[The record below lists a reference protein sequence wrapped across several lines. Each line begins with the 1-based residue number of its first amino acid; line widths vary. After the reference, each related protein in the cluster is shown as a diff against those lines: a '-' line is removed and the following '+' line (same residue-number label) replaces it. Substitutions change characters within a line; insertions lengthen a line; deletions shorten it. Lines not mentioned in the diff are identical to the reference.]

1 MNSPFNGNSKTKV
14 VPEMKHPPTGKR
26 MPEDWTEIERY
37 PLNPPYSYA
46 IIAESPSKT
55 TKGYFFDEISLT
67 QAEIQVYNYILETL
81 QNELTVPRNVVDP
94 RAYFTE
100 QAKKIAIKYSLQMPK
115 LSWSKILYYAERD
128 IVGFGLLDGPM
139 RDNNI
144 EDISVDGTERPVL
157 VYHRRYERIPT
168 NIVFREDETL
178 NDLLSRFAHIA
189 GKHISV
195 AFPIMQGILPGGHRV
210 MATFRRE
217 VSPRGSTLSI
227 RKFKE
232 DPITIID
239 MLKDGVLDNKAA
251 AYLWISM
258 ENRSTAIVIG
268 STGAGKTT
276 MLNAILTLMRTNS
289 KIVTIEEV
297 QEVNL
302 AHQGW
307 TALVSREGYGVTEE
321 GPKGVGLFDLVKA
334 AMRMRPDVLAVGEV
348 RGEEAYV
355 LFQAIATGH
364 GGVCTLHADD
374 VASAIQRL
382 VSKPMDVPEAFI
394 PFLDLAITVR
404 RISIPLPGGGS
415 KSVRRIISID
425 EVHAV
430 NDYTRMVTWDASKDK
445 FIAAPL
451 KNSKKLAKLARD
463 LGISQREAEKEVGRR
478 GVVLAWMQKKNMRNF
493 KEITA
498 LLDDYVN
505 DPARVYARA
514 EKELAGSDQP
524 EMTAQ
529 PEPVVVQEPVPEPAS
544 EPIIAPAP
552 AISTDAVT
560 QFVASSSPMQAP
572 PNPNPAGDE
581 VKS

>member
-1 MNSPFNGNSKTKV
+1 MNSPLSGNGKNKPMT
-14 VPEMKHPPTGKR
+14 ELKHPPTGRR
-26 MPEDWTEIERY
+26 MPDDWTEIERY

-46 IIAESPSKT
+46 IVAQSPSKSS
-55 TKGYFFDEISLT
+55 KGYFVDEITLSP
-67 QAEIQVYNYILETL
+67 AEVQVYTYILEAL
-81 QNELTVPRNVVDP
+81 QNELTVPRNIVEP

-100 QAKKIAIKYSLQMPK
+100 QAKKIAIKYSLQLPK
-115 LSWSKILYYAERD
+115 LSWAKILYYAERD

-139 RDNNI
+139 RDQNI
-144 EDISVDGTERPVL
+144 EDISVDGINRPVL
-157 VYHRRYERIPT
+157 VYHRRFERIPS
-168 NIVFREDETL
+168 NIIFREEESL

-210 MATFRRE
+210 MATFRKE

-232 DPITIID
+232 DPITIVD
-239 MLKDGVLDNKAA
+239 MLNDGTIDQRAA
-251 AYLWISM
+251 AYLWLAM
-258 ENRSTAIVIG
+258 ENRLTAIVVG

-307 TALVSREGYGVTEE
+307 TALVSREGYGVTAD

-364 GGVCTLHADD
+364 GGLCTLHADD
-374 VASAIQRL
+374 ATSAIQRL
-382 VSKPMDVPEAFI
+382 VSKPMDVPDSFI

-404 RISIPLPGGGS
+404 RITIPVPGGGTR
-415 KSVRRIISID
+415 SVRRIISID
-425 EVHAV
+425 EVMGV
-430 NDYTRMVTWDASKDK
+430 NDYNRMFTWDASKDR
-445 FIAAPL
+445 FIDAPL
-451 KNSKKLAKLARD
+451 KSSKKLAKIARD
-463 LGISQREAEKEVGRR
+463 LGLSQREVEREIVHR
-478 GVVLAWMQKKNMRNF
+478 GVVLAWMQKKNIRNF
-493 KEITA
+493 KEITG
-498 LLDDYVN
+498 LLEEYVN
-505 DPARVYARA
+505 DPKTIYSKAA
-514 EKELAGSDQP
+514 KELSPPAEETKP
-524 EMTAQ
+524 AI
-529 PEPVVVQEPVPEPAS
+529 PEPRQDTA
-544 EPIIAPAP
+544 APQLTTAT
-552 AISTDAVT
+552 TDLVSVREGGE
-560 QFVASSSPMQAP
+560 QL
-572 PNPNPAGDE
+572 
-581 VKS
+581 